1 MNDPTTKSLLNGTN
15 TEKRRADESPSFVR
29 AAHPSVYLTDVEIQP
44 TSEKPLYRPTGWSKR
59 EKLMIAGLIVLLVL
73 CILFIALFAKAVS
86 KKSDRKS
93 EDVEKESIGWI
104 LAASDILSA
113 MNANADPCDDFYEY
127 ACGKWIEKSSIPES
141 KSSWSQFYVVD
152 QNNEIIMKRL
162 ILEDKDKTR
171 AQYKDNEAVMKGFD
185 MFDSCMDENKINEL
199 GADPL
204 LNLIKEYG
212 SWNVTDGN
220 WTEDSWDFM
229 ENFVKIRKYLSVQ
242 LLFGMHVIAD
252 LKDSTEHII
261 YFNQGGISMSQES
274 YLKNASRNIKARSAY
289 KKLMIDLVKLLTD
302 NPNVEALMTEIYD
315 FEESLAKT
323 FIPRE
328 QRPDLDEAY
337 KKMKLSD
344 FIKSTGNAFDMM
356 DFVKRMFNQTGY
368 NITGDELVVGQAL
381 DYFKNMSDIFN
392 ATSKR
397 VLANYM
403 MWKVVLHFSGDLD
416 SRFRD
421 VFEEFRKSI
430 MGTTDDDPRW
440 QECLNVAY
448 AYLGMPFS
456 LLYVDETFEGESK
469 KSAEEMIHDIREV
482 FLTNLENLD
491 WMDVE
496 TKRKA
501 KEKALAVRENIG
513 YPDSLRNKTALA
525 LDFKGFDVKKDQY
538 FKNIVRANEFYN
550 LKRYANLGKPVD
562 KDRWAMLPA
571 TVNAYYSA
579 TENKIV
585 FPAGILQKPFYDH
598 RFPKA
603 LNYAGIGVVVGHEIT
618 HGFDNSGRLFNKD
631 GNLADWWSNK
641 SIEAFK
647 NKSKCLED
655 QYSNYTF
662 HSLNLNGEQTL
673 AENIADN
680 AGIKQAFQAYQN
692 WKRRRG
698 RPEPYLPGMKDFTN
712 EQIFFLGF
720 AQIWCLKSRPS
731 AVERLVTF
739 SSHSPEKFRVIGSL
753 SNFDE
758 FAKAYKCP
766 KGSQM
771 NPEKKCSVW

>member
-1 MNDPTTKSLLNGTN
+1 
-15 TEKRRADESPSFVR
+15 
-29 AAHPSVYLTDVEIQP
+29 
-44 TSEKPLYRPTGWSKR
+44 
-59 EKLMIAGLIVLLVL
+59 
-73 CILFIALFAKAVS
+73 
-86 KKSDRKS
+86 
-93 EDVEKESIGWI
+93 
-104 LAASDILSA
+104 
-113 MNANADPCDDFYEY
+113 
-127 ACGKWIEKSSIPES
+127 
-141 KSSWSQFYVVD
+141 
-152 QNNEIIMKRL
+152 
-162 ILEDKDKTR
+162 
-171 AQYKDNEAVMKGFD
+171 
-185 MFDSCMDENKINEL
+185 
-199 GADPL
+199 
-204 LNLIKEYG
+204 
-212 SWNVTDGN
+212 
-220 WTEDSWDFM
+220 
-229 ENFVKIRKYLSVQ
+229 
-242 LLFGMHVIAD
+242 
-252 LKDSTEHII
+252 
-261 YFNQGGISMSQES
+261 
-274 YLKNASRNIKARSAY
+274 
-289 KKLMIDLVKLLTD
+289 
-302 NPNVEALMTEIYD
+302 
-315 FEESLAKT
+315 
-323 FIPRE
+323 
-328 QRPDLDEAY
+328 
-337 KKMKLSD
+337 
-344 FIKSTGNAFDMM
+344 
-356 DFVKRMFNQTGY
+356 
-368 NITGDELVVGQAL
+368 
-381 DYFKNMSDIFN
+381 
-392 ATSKR
+392 
-397 VLANYM
+397 
-403 MWKVVLHFSGDLD
+403 
-416 SRFRD
+416 
-421 VFEEFRKSI
+421 

-448 AYLGMPFS
+448 GYLGMPFS

-491 WMDVE
+491 WMDEE

-647 NKSKCLED
+647 NKAKCLED

-739 SSHSPEKFRVIGSL
+739 SSHSPGKFRVIGSL